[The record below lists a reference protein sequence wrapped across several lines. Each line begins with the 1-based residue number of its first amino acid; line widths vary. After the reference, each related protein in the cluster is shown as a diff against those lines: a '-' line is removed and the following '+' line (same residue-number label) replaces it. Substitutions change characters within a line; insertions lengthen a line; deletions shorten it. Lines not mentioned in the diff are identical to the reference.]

1 MTAVARIQDDG
12 GHGCQDT
19 EAMAVQ
25 DTDDDLALHRRLA
38 AGDRAAFDE
47 LYRRYAAQ
55 AYGLAY
61 RVTGQQMLAQDVV
74 HDAFMALWRAPQ
86 ALHERRGAFPTVFLS
101 MGPPPGGGQGR
112 RGQRPRARTQKAGD
126 PEPPPGEE

>member
-74 HDAFMALWRAPQ
+74 HDAFMALWRGPA
-86 ALHERRGAFPTVFLS
+86 ALHQRPGAVLALFLS
-101 MGPPPGGGQGR
+101 IVPHRGGGPGR
-112 RGQRPRARTQKAGD
+112 RGERLPARTHKA
-126 PEPPPGEE
+126 

>member
-1 MTAVARIQDDG
+1 
-12 GHGCQDT
+12 
-19 EAMAVQ
+19 MAVQ

-74 HDAFMALWRAPQ
+74 HDAFMALWRGPA
-86 ALHERRGAFPTVFLS
+86 AIVERRGSCPPSSLS
-101 MGPPPGGGQGR
+101 IVHHRGVDQVR
-112 RGQRPRARTQKAGD
+112 REQRLRARTEKAANLD
-126 PEPPPGEE
+126 PLEDEDPADA

>member
-38 AGDRAAFDE
+38 AGDRTAFNE

-74 HDAFMALWRAPQ
+74 HDAFMALWRAP
-86 ALHERRGAFPTVFLS
+86 GAFDAPPRAFRAFFLFIV
-101 MGPPPGGGQGR
+101 PPPGPHPVGQG
-112 RGQRPRARTQKAGD
+112 Q
-126 PEPPPGEE
+126 

>member
-74 HDAFMALWRAPQ
+74 HDAFMALWRAPP
-86 ALHERRGAFPTVFLS
+86 AFRTRRGGLWSFFLS
-101 MGPPPGGGQGR
+101 LVHPPGAVSR
-112 RGQRPRARTQKAGD
+112 RSPPRPPT
-126 PEPPPGEE
+126 